1 MTVGLRGTLALF
13 LLAASAL
20 MCAGAAYSLAVS
32 APLAH
37 ADELTPEQKAKLQAE
52 YDQLQVEIAQWQKVL
67 DDTRAKKGTLQGDVT
82 LLDAQIKK
90 AEAEIKQRTAT
101 ITTLASEIQEKN
113 ARISSLEDSIEAGHE
128 SLAKLLR
135 QKNDAETR
143 SLVLLAFSS
152 QSLSD
157 FFSDVDSID
166 SIDRNLQDQ
175 FAELR
180 DTRSETEKERA
191 ALDAKKNQELDA
203 QHEVQAKKTAIANDQ
218 TQKKELLA
226 VTATQEKTYAQVLA
240 ANQAKAAAIRA
251 ALFPLRDAS
260 AIQFGDALTYAQ
272 AAQKKTGVDP
282 ALVLAILTQES
293 NLGTNVGQCYLVN
306 DATGAGKGKNTGT
319 PFAATMNPTRDVPP
333 FLALSRQLGF
343 DPHAQVVSCP
353 IASAGGWGGAM
364 GPAQFI
370 PSTWAGLA
378 SRIAAARGVSVANP
392 WDPQDAIAAMSIF
405 LGDLGAGAGGYT
417 AERTAAA
424 KYYAGGAWATAGQT
438 YATQV
443 MAKVAQIQQNIDFLT
458 NN

>member
-1 MTVGLRGTLALF
+1 MTFGRH
-13 LLAASAL
+13 SAL
-20 MCAGAAYSLAVS
+20 GAFLFAFAVCAVGALAFGTH
-32 APLAH
+32 PAH
-37 ADELTPEQKAKLQAE
+37 AEDLTPDQKAKLQAE

-67 DDTRAKKGTLQGDVT
+67 DETRAKKGTLQGDVT

-90 AEAEIKQRTAT
+90 AEAEIKQRNNT
-101 ITTLASEIQEKN
+101 ITTLAGEIQEKT
-113 ARISSLEDSIEAGHE
+113 ARITSLEESLDAGHE
-128 SLAKLLR
+128 SLAKLIR

-143 SLVLLAFSS
+143 PLALLALSS
-152 QSLSD
+152 QSLSE

-166 SIDRNLQDQ
+166 SINRDLEVQ
-175 FAELR
+175 FNELR
-180 DTRSETEKERA
+180 DTRSATEKERA
-191 ALDAKKNQELDA
+191 ALDQKKAQETDA
-203 QHEVQAKKTAIANDQ
+203 QQEVQAKKTAIANDQ

-226 VTATQEKTYAQVLA
+226 VTTTQEKTYAQVLA

-251 ALFPLRDAS
+251 ALFPLRDAA
-260 AIQFGDALTYAQ
+260 AIKFGDALEYAK

-293 NLGTNVGQCYLVN
+293 NLGVNVGQCYLTN
-306 DATGAGKGKNTGT
+306 DSSGGGVGKNTGT
-319 PFAATMNPTRDVPP
+319 PFTYVMNPLRDVPP
-333 FLALSRQLGF
+333 FLALSKQLGF
-343 DPHAQVVSCP
+343 DPHSQVVSCP

-378 SRIAAARGVSVANP
+378 ARIAATRGVAVANP

-443 MAKVAQIQQNIDFLT
+443 MAKVASIQQNIDFLT

>member
-1 MTVGLRGTLALF
+1 MTFGRHSRLAAFSFALALF
-13 LLAASAL
+13 A
-20 MCAGAAYSLAVS
+20 AGALA
-32 APLAH
+32 PH
-37 ADELTPEQKAKLQAE
+37 ANPARAEDLTPDQKAKLQAE

-90 AEAEIKQRTAT
+90 AEAEIKQRNNT
-101 ITTLASEIQEKN
+101 ITTLASEIQEKT
-113 ARISSLEDSIEAGHE
+113 ARITSLEESLEAGHE
-128 SLAKLLR
+128 SLAKLIR
-135 QKNDAETR
+135 QKNDAETQP
-143 SLVLLAFSS
+143 LALLALSS
-152 QSLSD
+152 QSLSE
-157 FFSDVDSID
+157 FFADADAID
-166 SIDRNLQDQ
+166 SINRDLKVQ
-175 FAELR
+175 FDELR
-180 DTRSETEKERA
+180 DTRSATEKERA
-191 ALDAKKNQELDA
+191 ALDQKKAQEQDA
-203 QHEVQAKKTAIANDQ
+203 QHEVQVKKTAIANDQ

-226 VTATQEKTYAQVLA
+226 VTTSQEKTYSQVLA
-240 ANQAKAAAIRA
+240 ERQAKAAAIRA
-251 ALFPLRDAS
+251 ALFPLRDAA
-260 AIQFGDALTYAQ
+260 AIKFGDALEYAK
-272 AAQKKTGVDP
+272 AAQKTTGVDP

-293 NLGTNVGQCYLVN
+293 NLGVNVGQCYLTN

-319 PFAATMNPTRDVPP
+319 PFTYVMSPTRDVPP
-333 FLALSRQLGF
+333 FLSLSKQLGF
-343 DPHAQVVSCP
+343 DPHGQVVSCP

-378 SRIAAARGVSVANP
+378 GRIAAARGVAVANP

-443 MAKVAQIQQNIDFLT
+443 MARVASIQQNIDFLDQQ
-458 NN
+458 